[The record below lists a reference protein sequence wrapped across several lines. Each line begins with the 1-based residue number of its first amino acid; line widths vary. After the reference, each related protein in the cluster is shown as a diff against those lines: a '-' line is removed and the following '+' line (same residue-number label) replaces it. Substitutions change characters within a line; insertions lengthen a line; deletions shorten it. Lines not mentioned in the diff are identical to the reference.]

1 MKAFRACELK
11 AAEKNWN
18 DMYFDIEGIPRWK
31 SNDRVPMNDM
41 LDMWKYLGKDFNYEK
56 ANETR
61 QKEDEEAIKQYCNRR
76 AEYRYSDEELIEM
89 RAAFGEGQEVVDILT
104 GESIIL

>member
-1 MKAFRACELK
+1 MKAFRAWELK
-11 AAEKNWN
+11 EAEKNWN

-31 SNDRVPMNDM
+31 SNNSVPMNDM
-41 LDMWKYLGKDFNYEK
+41 LDIWKYLGKDFDYEK

-61 QKEDEEAIKQYCNRR
+61 QKETKEEIEQYRSR
-76 AEYRYSDEELIEM
+76 KIGHSYSAEELIEM

-104 GESIIL
+104 RESIIL